1 MGQCLPFQKPH
12 SQTPC
17 LRTALSHQA
26 GIASVLAQLHSV
38 FSHTG
43 FSTII
48 FVYCPAYKMASPAFL
63 QTCFFLSIQYR
74 FVWNALLPFTDGN
87 IYPIQLS
94 LSDISHHVQ
103 EAAFIETVRQYQ
115 EGHSM
120 GIRHLLQD
128 SHVPETDAVISVF
141 HSWCIQAW
149 KTSWA
154 IYIHAETAA
163 DVQYG
168 RLKLLHRVTEKEEQH
183 ERHNRNCRTSAKKI
197 FLLPQC
203 LPYTAPGAAVHWLW
217 KYTETDSCWTG
228 NSFTRMAGNWQH
240 KTAFLLFLIEQSP
253 AVC

>member
-120 GIRHLLQD
+120 GIRHLLQA
-128 SHVPETDAVISVF
+128 SPVWNRCRKKRLSFLIHPGTKNILS
-141 HSWCIQAW
+141 CIQPYRNSSRCAVRQV
-149 KTSWA
+149 KTS
-154 IYIHAETAA
+154 
-163 DVQYG
+163 
-168 RLKLLHRVTEKEEQH
+168 
-183 ERHNRNCRTSAKKI
+183 
-197 FLLPQC
+197 
-203 LPYTAPGAAVHWLW
+203 AP
-217 KYTETDSCWTG
+217 D
-228 NSFTRMAGNWQH
+228 
-240 KTAFLLFLIEQSP
+240 
-253 AVC
+253 